1 MPIRT
6 CSKLAVLVAAV
17 LAIPAAALAQTRPGV
32 GYDPQA
38 RGLSTTHYQL
48 DSFSSPF
55 LSYQAD
61 FSAHPDLVGAH
72 PDPYGLNYA
81 DPAVRAAIELR
92 WGPGTASDRFR
103 KWDGP
108 SNEVRFVLRD
118 ALIWAFAKHPEILG
132 GDVSNR
138 NGQPTEVEL
147 TDAQAFND
155 RSLWVAYFQ
164 SELPGFSPEHRV
176 VICDSTKPAGDVDPI
191 DPFWQLPYYY
201 HNKFQSLAVSPQL
214 PASMACAGN

>member
-6 CSKLAVLVAAV
+6 CSMLAVF
-17 LAIPAAALAQTRPGV
+17 AAALLAISPTTAQTRPGV

-38 RGLSTTHYQL
+38 RGLMTTYYQL

-55 LSYQAD
+55 LSYRAD
-61 FSAHPDLVGAH
+61 FSARPDLAGAH
-72 PDPYGLNYA
+72 PDPYSLNYA
-81 DPAVRAAIELR
+81 DAAVRAAIELR

-103 KWDGP
+103 KWEGP

-118 ALIWAFAKHPEILG
+118 ALIWAFSKHPELLG
-132 GDVSNR
+132 GDTSNR
-138 NGQPTEVEL
+138 NGLPTEVEL

-155 RSLWVAYFQ
+155 RGLWVSYFQ
-164 SELPGFSPEHRV
+164 SELPGFSPDHRA
-176 VICDSTKPAGDVDPI
+176 VICDATKPAGDGEAI

-201 HNKFQSLAVSPQL
+201 HNNYQTIGVSPQL
-214 PASMACAGN
+214 PASLACPGN